1 MRISGRAPHA
11 TRADAAR
18 RRASRRA
25 TASGNAGWGKEQ
37 RSESADER
45 VREVVGLRVGV
56 RGEIE
61 LELCGE
67 DGCEGGGGLGGAG
80 EGDGL
85 EGGLGVDVYVTRVDG
100 PARAER
106 RAHAA
111 GVVAVVVLV
120 GGDVGGGAG
129 EGEEGV
135 VVREEVGF
143 GDAELEVEDVGE
155 LTLDAAD
162 VTHAEDPRA
171 QRPVNVLKRGI
182 VQVLEERMCEARHD
196 VERETYLVSEDE
208 CAEED
213 ALVGPL
219 LERNLNVWLGPLD
232 VDEGHEE
239 GQDLDLRLGDDVRD

>member
-1 MRISGRAPHA
+1 M
-11 TRADAAR
+11 
-18 RRASRRA
+18 
-25 TASGNAGWGKEQ
+25 
-37 RSESADER
+37 
-45 VREVVGLRVGV
+45 REVVGVRVGV

-61 LELCGE
+61 LELGGE

-80 EGDGL
+80 EGERL
-85 EGGLGVDVYVTRVDG
+85 EGGLGVDVHVALVDG

-106 RAHAA
+106 RARAA

-143 GDAELEVEDVGE
+143 GDAELEVEDVEE

-162 VTHAEDPRA
+162 VALAEDPRA

-182 VQVLEERMCEARHD
+182 VRGLLGTVDMWSRVRGRAYAMKLARGGDEAWGTV
-196 VERETYLVSEDE
+196 VERGGRSAYAWHKCVTNRAQSFRVSSW
-208 CAEED
+208 
-213 ALVGPL
+213 P
-219 LERNLNVWLGPLD
+219 
-232 VDEGHEE
+232 
-239 GQDLDLRLGDDVRD
+239 